1 GADLSGLVQ
10 RTLASMTGALSSV
23 GLVILFVAFLL
34 ASRATINSKIAIVV
48 ASSSREKRF
57 NAVLKQ
63 VDRGVRD
70 CVLAQT
76 MSAALIA
83 GGAGVVMLTIGLE
96 NALFWAIVIFLIS
109 YIPVVGGLVS
119 SVAPALFALVQFP
132 TFWQAATIFLA
143 IQSINIVVGNFVIPK
158 MQASRQNIDP
168 AIGML
173 AFSIWSLLWG
183 IPGAILA
190 YPLTLTLMIAFA
202 QFETTRWVAVLISN
216 DGKPAASL
224 EAEAE
229 ASSSAGP
236 ADFIELP

>member
-1 GADLSGLVQ
+1 
-10 RTLASMTGALSSV
+10 M
-23 GLVILFVAFLL
+23 
-34 ASRATINSKIAIVV
+34 
-48 ASSSREKRF
+48 
-57 NAVLKQ
+57 
-63 VDRGVRD
+63 
-70 CVLAQT
+70 
-76 MSAALIA
+76 
-83 GGAGVVMLTIGLE
+83 
-96 NALFWAIVIFLIS
+96 
-109 YIPVVGGLVS
+109 
-119 SVAPALFALVQFP
+119 QFP
-132 TFWQAATIFLA
+132 TIWQAATIFLA

>member
-1 GADLSGLVQ
+1 MLSFTQVIGS
-10 RTLASMTGALSSV
+10 TLDVAGV
-23 GLVILFVAFLL
+23 GLN
-34 ASRATINSKIAIVV
+34 RT
-48 ASSSREKRF
+48 
-57 NAVLKQ
+57 
-63 VDRGVRD
+63 G
-70 CVLAQT
+70 T
-76 MSAALIA
+76 
-83 GGAGVVMLTIGLE
+83 
-96 NALFWAIVIFLIS
+96 
-109 YIPVVGGLVS
+109 
-119 SVAPALFALVQFP
+119 
-132 TFWQAATIFLA
+132 

-236 ADFIELP
+236 ADFVELP